1 MKSIILASTST
12 YRQALLTKLGLPFLA
27 VAPNIDE
34 SPILNES
41 AQALVMRLS
50 HEKANALS
58 AQYPQHLVIGSDQ
71 VCVIGNKIMGKPH
84 NFDNA
89 FQQLKSASGN
99 KVTFYTGLCL
109 LDTETG
115 KFNVECELFHVHF
128 RSLSDAEITNYLL
141 KDEPYQCAGSF
152 KSEGLGISLFERLEG
167 RDPNTLVGLPLILLL
182 EMLRQHQVSPL
193 FDN

>member
-1 MKSIILASTST
+1 MKSIILASTSE
-12 YRQALLTKLGLPFLA
+12 YRHALLKKLGLPFLA
-27 VAPNIDE
+27 AAPNIDE
-34 SPILNES
+34 SPVLNES

-50 HEKANALS
+50 HAKAQALA
-58 AQYPQHLVIGSDQ
+58 AQYQQHLVIGSDQ
-71 VCVIGNKIMGKPH
+71 VCVINNKIVGKPH

-115 KFNVECELFHVHF
+115 KFDVQCELFHVHF
-128 RSLSDAEITNYLL
+128 RLLSDAEITNYLL

-182 EMLRQHQVSPL
+182 EMLRPHQVSPL

>member
-12 YRQALLTKLGLPFLA
+12 YRQALLKKLGLPFLA

-50 HEKANALS
+50 HAKANALS
-58 AQYPQHLVIGSDQ
+58 AQYSQHLIIGSDQ
-71 VCVIGNKIMGKPH
+71 VCVIDNKIMGKPH

-109 LDTETG
+109 LDTETN
-115 KFNVECELFHVHF
+115 KFNVQCELFHVHF
-128 RSLSDAEITNYLL
+128 RQLSDAEITNYLL

-182 EMLRQHQVSPL
+182 EMLRPHQVSPL

>member
-12 YRQALLTKLGLPFLA
+12 YRQALLKKLGLPFLA

-50 HEKANALS
+50 HAKANALS
-58 AQYPQHLVIGSDQ
+58 AQYSQHLIIGSDQ
-71 VCVIGNKIMGKPH
+71 VCVIDNKIMGKPH
-84 NFDNA
+84 NFENA
-89 FQQLKSASGN
+89 FQQLKSALGN

-109 LDTETG
+109 LDTETD
-115 KFNVECELFHVHF
+115 KFNVQCELFHVHF
-128 RSLSDAEITNYLL
+128 RQLSDAEITNYLL

-182 EMLRQHQVSPL
+182 EMLRPHQVSPL

>member
-12 YRQALLTKLGLPFLA
+12 YRQALLKKLGLPFLA
-27 VAPNIDE
+27 AAPNIDE

-50 HEKANALS
+50 HAKASALS

-71 VCVIGNKIMGKPH
+71 VCVIDNKIIGKPH

-89 FQQLKSASGN
+89 FQQLQSASGN

-109 LDTETG
+109 LDTETS

-128 RSLSDAEITNYLL
+128 RQLSDEEITNYLL

-182 EMLRQHQVSPL
+182 DMLRQHQVNPL
-193 FDN
+193 LSL

>member
-1 MKSIILASTST
+1 MATSFEKNHEIDYFGVNFNISTSPT
-12 YRQALLTKLGLPFLA
+12 KKLGLPFLA

-58 AQYPQHLVIGSDQ
+58 VQYPQHLVIGSDQ

-99 KVTFYTGLCL
+99 KVTF
-109 LDTETG
+109 
-115 KFNVECELFHVHF
+115 
-128 RSLSDAEITNYLL
+128 
-141 KDEPYQCAGSF
+141 
-152 KSEGLGISLFERLEG
+152 
-167 RDPNTLVGLPLILLL
+167 ILAY
-182 EMLRQHQVSPL
+182 VC
-193 FDN
+193 